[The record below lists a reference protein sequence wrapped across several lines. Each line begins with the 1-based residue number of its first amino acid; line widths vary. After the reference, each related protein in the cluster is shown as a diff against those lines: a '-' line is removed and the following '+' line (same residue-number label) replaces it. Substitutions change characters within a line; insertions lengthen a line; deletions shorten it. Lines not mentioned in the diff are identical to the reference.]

1 MRQRDEVAFTSFV
14 TAQWPGLLR
23 TAFLLTGDHQLAEDL
38 AQTTLTKV
46 YVAWPRITRM
56 DHPGAYARK
65 VMVNQATSWWRRRS
79 ATELPADLAY
89 GEASQEGFD
98 ESVAQSCTVWD
109 AVLRLPRRQRAVVVL
124 RYYQDLTIPEIASAL
139 DMADGTVKSHLNAA
153 KQTLGAH
160 LVQADTITTRGEA
173 P

>member
-38 AQTTLTKV
+38 AQATLTKV

-65 VMVNQATSWWRRRS
+65 VMTNQATSWWRRRS
-79 ATELPADLAY
+79 ASELPADLGA
-89 GEASQEGFD
+89 GEAWHEGFD
-98 ESVAQSCTVWD
+98 DSVAQSCTVWK
-109 AVLRLPRRQRAVVVL
+109 AVLDLPRRQRAVVVL
-124 RYYQDLTIPEIASAL
+124 RYYQDLTIPEIASVL
-139 DMADGTVKSHLNAA
+139 DMAEGTVKSHLNAA
-153 KQTLGAH
+153 KRTLGAH
-160 LVQADTITTRGEA
+160 LGETHTIVAGGEA
-173 P
+173 T